1 MRKGFERYSSDVRR
15 AESHRQSRVTVRY
28 VIHSCALIYLLNHS
42 HVYIFLFLQ
51 YTAECNKLIS
61 QFRLAEKAAL
71 GKTMTTE

>member
-1 MRKGFERYSSDVRR
+1 MRKKWLERY
-15 AESHRQSRVTVRY
+15 RV
-28 VIHSCALIYLLNHS
+28 IMIYTNLVCDLFMCSYLVNHS
-42 HVYIFLFLQ
+42 HVYIILFLQ